1 MAQLLREMRAA
12 HIEVVRKLLER
23 AVAAPR
29 TVGAGGIV
37 MRKDQAQIHAAR
49 LARLGAVGENDH
61 AVGHHVV
68 ARGDET
74 GHALDLHTADAA
86 RADLVDVL

>member
-1 MAQLLREMRAA
+1 
-12 HIEVVRKLLER
+12 
-23 AVAAPR
+23 
-29 TVGAGGIV
+29 